1 MFKRNMTIGTSLGAW
16 FAMIGAITLGIG
28 LLVMFQVGA
37 LASIPAI
44 ELADAIDAI
53 QRWIVVAL
61 VLIFVIGGTFALV
74 FTRGLTV
81 PLRQAVSLAELV
93 AAGDLRSQIAAR
105 SHDET
110 GQLLSALQRMNEN
123 LGQIVW
129 EVRQN
134 AESMLTGVKEIAI
147 GNLDLSQR
155 TEEQA
160 SSLEETA
167 SSMEELAAAMR
178 RNVEDSEHINKL
190 ASGTSEV
197 AIKGAQIVGR
207 VVETMAA
214 INESSAKIVDIIAV
228 IEGIAFQT
236 NILAL
241 NAAVEAARAGEQG
254 RGFAVVASEVRS
266 LAQRSAEAAKEIK
279 GLIGNSV
286 DKIKSGAHLAEE
298 AGEAMEDI
306 NISINMVV
314 KFMGDISAN
323 VLEQTSGVE
332 QVNQALAQ
340 MDEITQQNAA
350 LVEEAA
356 ASVASLEDQA
366 HVLDRS
372 VSVFR
377 LTESQQ
383 AANESAAVEPVRQ
396 STRVI
401 ASPARAK
408 GAQKHRR
415 APTSSRPLAEKTR
428 AALGREE
435 VDADWK
441 EF

>member
-1 MFKRNMTIGTSLGAW
+1 MFKRNMTIGTTLSAW
-16 FAMIGAITLGIG
+16 FALIGVITLGIG
-28 LLVMFQVGA
+28 LLVLFKVGDLA
-37 LASIPAI
+37 TIPHAELASATST
-44 ELADAIDAI
+44 I
-53 QRWIVVAL
+53 QTWIGVAL
-61 VLIFVIGGTFALV
+61 VLIFVVGGAFAVL
-74 FTRGLTV
+74 FTRGLTK
-81 PLRQAVSLAELV
+81 PLKQAVNLAELV
-93 AAGDLRSQIAAR
+93 AAGDLRSNVEVQT
-105 SHDET
+105 SDET
-110 GQLLSALQRMNEN
+110 GQLLLALKNMNEN

-129 EVRQN
+129 AVRQN
-134 AESMLTGVKEIAI
+134 AEFMLTGVKEIAI

-178 RNVEDSEHINKL
+178 RNVEDSQHINKL

-197 AIKGAQIVGR
+197 AINGAQIVGR
-207 VVETMAA
+207 VVQTMAA
-214 INESSAKIVDIIAV
+214 INESSAKIVDIIGV

-254 RGFAVVASEVRS
+254 RGFAVVASEVRN

-279 GLIGNSV
+279 GLIGDSV
-286 DKIKSGAHLAEE
+286 DKIKSGATLAEE
-298 AGEAMEDI
+298 AGTAMEDI
-306 NISINMVV
+306 NISIGMVV
-314 KFMGDISAN
+314 KFMGDISAS

-366 HVLDRS
+366 HALDRS
-372 VSVFR
+372 VSVF
-377 LTESQQ
+377 
-383 AANESAAVEPVRQ
+383 
-396 STRVI
+396 
-401 ASPARAK
+401 K
-408 GAQKHRR
+408 
-415 APTSSRPLAEKTR
+415 LAEAHQAQAQQSQALAAQRHTSHALISQARPRGQRVPSR
-428 AALGREE
+428 AALRTSGGASAQEE
-435 VDADWK
+435 ADGDWK

>member
-1 MFKRNMTIGTSLGAW
+1 MFKGNMTIGTSLSAW
-16 FAMIGAITLGIG
+16 FALIGVIALGIG
-28 LLVMFQVGA
+28 VIVWFQVGD
-37 LASIPAI
+37 LASIPT
-44 ELADAIDAI
+44 ESLADSINAI
-53 QRWIVVAL
+53 QRWIAIAL
-61 VLIFVIGGTFALV
+61 GLIFVLGGTFALM
-74 FTRGLTV
+74 FTRALTA
-81 PLRQAVSLAELV
+81 PLQQAVKVAELV
-93 AAGDLRSQIAAR
+93 AAGDLRSEVTVR

-110 GQLLSALQRMNEN
+110 GQLLLALKHMNEN

-134 AESMLTGVKEIAI
+134 AEFMLTGVKEIAI

-178 RNVEDSEHINKL
+178 RNVEDSQHINKL

-197 AIKGAQIVGR
+197 AIKGAQIVDR
-207 VVETMAA
+207 VVSTMAA
-214 INESSAKIVDIIAV
+214 INDSSNKIVDIIGV
-228 IEGIAFQT
+228 IEAIAFQT

-266 LAQRSAEAAKEIK
+266 LAQRSADAAKEIK

-286 DKIKSGAHLAEE
+286 EKIKSGSQLAGE

-314 KFMGDISAN
+314 KFMGDISTS
-323 VLEQTSGVE
+323 VMEQTSGVE

-366 HVLDRS
+366 HALDRS
-372 VSVFR
+372 VSVFK
-377 LTESQQ
+377 LLDLGDAQ
-383 AANESAAVEPVRQ
+383 AQAGGEGRKAIRNPVAHHKP
-396 STRVI
+396 RV
-401 ASPARAK
+401 ALP
-408 GAQKHRR
+408 
-415 APTSSRPLAEKTR
+415 SSRSHATLRPISEKSRGAAER
-428 AALGREE
+428 ADS
-435 VDADWK
+435 DADWK

>member
-1 MFKRNMTIGTSLGAW
+1 MFNRNFTIGATLSAW
-16 FAMIGAITLGIG
+16 FAATGIITLGIG
-28 LLVMFQVGA
+28 LMVFFQVGG
-37 LASIPAI
+37 LAAVPPD
-44 ELADAIDAI
+44 ELAGATSAI
-53 QRWIVVAL
+53 QRWIAVAL
-61 VLIFVIGGTFALV
+61 VLILVLGGAFAV
-74 FTRGLTV
+74 MFTRALTA
-81 PLRQAVSLAELV
+81 PLKQAVSVAKLV
-93 AAGDLRSQIAAR
+93 ASGDLRGEIEVHSN
-105 SHDET
+105 DET
-110 GQLLSALQRMNEN
+110 GQLLLALKHMNEN
-123 LGQIVW
+123 LGHIVS

-134 AESMLTGVKEIAI
+134 AEFMLTGVKEIAI

-178 RNVEDSEHINKL
+178 RNVADSEHINRL
-190 ASGTSEV
+190 ASGTSDV
-197 AIKGAQIVGR
+197 AVKGAEIVGR
-207 VVETMAA
+207 VVQTMAA
-214 INESSAKIVDIIAV
+214 INESSNKIVDIIGV

-254 RGFAVVASEVRS
+254 RGFAVVASEVRN

-279 GLIGNSV
+279 GLIGDSV
-286 DKIKSGAHLAEE
+286 EKIKSGANLAAE
-298 AGEAMEDI
+298 AGVAIDDI
-306 NISINMVV
+306 NVSIGMVV
-314 KFMGDISAN
+314 KFMGDISAS

-366 HVLDRS
+366 HALDQS
-372 VSVFR
+372 VSVFK
-377 LTESQQ
+377 LAESRF
-383 AANESAAVEPVRQ
+383 AESKLVMRM
-396 STRVI
+396 
-401 ASPARAK
+401 ASQRPARSASA
-408 GAQKHRR
+408 GRPR
-415 APTSSRPLAEKTR
+415 SAPRSSRPYAPR
-428 AALGREE
+428 SAAAQVGPNEAIDSE
-435 VDADWK
+435 SDADWK

>member
-1 MFKRNMTIGTSLGAW
+1 MFNRSFTIGATLSAW
-16 FAMIGAITLGIG
+16 FALTGVITLGIG
-28 LLVMFQVGA
+28 LVVFFQVGD
-37 LASIPAI
+37 LAAIPHEQLAGAI
-44 ELADAIDAI
+44 GTI
-53 QRWIVVAL
+53 QRWIAVAL
-61 VLIFVIGGTFALV
+61 VLILVIGGVFAV
-74 FTRGLTV
+74 MFTRALTA
-81 PLRQAVSLAELV
+81 PLKQAVSIAELV
-93 AAGDLRSQIAAR
+93 AGGDLRSDFEVR
-105 SHDET
+105 TKDEA
-110 GQLLSALQRMNEN
+110 GQLLMALKHMNDN
-123 LGQIVW
+123 LGHIVS

-134 AESMLTGVKEIAI
+134 AEFMLTGVKEIAI

-178 RNVEDSEHINKL
+178 RNVADSEHINKL
-190 ASGTSEV
+190 AGGTSEV
-197 AIKGAQIVGR
+197 AIKGAEIVGR
-207 VVETMAA
+207 VMQTMAA
-214 INESSAKIVDIIAV
+214 INESSNKIVDIIGV

-279 GLIGNSV
+279 GLIGDSV
-286 DKIKSGAHLAEE
+286 DKIKSGASLAAE
-298 AGEAMEDI
+298 AGDAIDDI
-306 NISINMVV
+306 NVSIGMVV
-314 KFMGDISAN
+314 KFMGDISAS

-366 HVLDRS
+366 HALDRS
-372 VSVFR
+372 VSVFKLAEAR
-377 LTESQQ
+377 VSEPKPAMSKALSQPRPGKP
-383 AANESAAVEPVRQ
+383 SAHPRSSRRPSKSYVARPVGQPGRSEPVD
-396 STRVI
+396 SE
-401 ASPARAK
+401 AD
-408 GAQKHRR
+408 G
-415 APTSSRPLAEKTR
+415 
-428 AALGREE
+428 
-435 VDADWK
+435 DWK